1 MVDSYENVPVFRSGM
16 RQDIPESVI
25 GKATVQIDQE
35 NGKSTI
41 TIEGG
46 PEITEFM
53 SLGTLRSFDLNTA
66 VLDLDPVKVK
76 AWWSRQP

>member
-1 MVDSYENVPVFRSGM
+1 MADSYENVPVFRLGM
-16 RQDIPESVI
+16 SQGDIRSLI
-25 GKATVQIDQE
+25 GKAQIQIDEE

-53 SLGTLRSFDLNTA
+53 SIGTLKAFELNT
-66 VLDLDPVKVK
+66 VIYDPDPAK
-76 AWWSRQP
+76 AEAWRSRQP

>member
-1 MVDSYENVPVFRSGM
+1 M

-53 SLGTLRSFDLNTA
+53 SLGTLKYFELNT
-66 VLDLDPVKVK
+66 VVYDPDPAKAK